1 MNDNIQFAPM
11 QKPPK
16 VCILKGR
23 LGTIFGHVIG
33 LTRGD
38 VSMELSFSNYL
49 I

>member
-1 MNDNIQFAPM
+1 M
-11 QKPPK
+11 QKTLEACIPK
-16 VCILKGR
+16 GW